1 MEIKSYTKKE
11 LALAY
16 SPNLTMVSA
25 LNRLA
30 IWITGNEDL
39 LSALQRSG
47 YSKNQRIFTSYQVRL
62 IFEFLGEP

>member
-30 IWITGNEDL
+30 TWITGNEDL

-62 IFEFLGEP
+62 IFGFLGEP